1 MAWSQYESKDR
12 MIAALQQMF
21 PALTD
26 RKLKLDDVTRLTE
39 SYHNYKREYVK
50 HLSFDLYNANHSEG
64 LKYSTIFIY
73 VHRLK
78 KGFFIHSLLD
88 NKL

>member
-12 MIAALQQMF
+12 MISALQQMF
-21 PALTD
+21 PALTE
-26 RKLKLDDVTRLTE
+26 RKLNDVARLTE
-39 SYHNYKREYVK
+39 TYHNYKREYVK
-50 HLSFDLYNANHSEG
+50 HLSFDLYNANHSGG
-64 LKYSTIFIY
+64 LKYSSIFIY